1 MDNDVGDVVVGESG
15 VLWALVALLPWS
27 DAAVSDNDVSG
38 NKTRS
43 SPNLTCSPNRVRLS
57 NLRMATTETKTS
69 FIHGRDARTDRQTD
83 REEQR

>member
-57 NLRMATTETKTS
+57 NLRMATTETTTS